1 MRGGDVMNHHT
12 KVFYELNTM
21 RTDLEDKLKDSKSKG
36 DKAMIELHKSNINLM
51 NKVINIVCYKSYAK

>member
-1 MRGGDVMNHHT
+1 MNHHT

-21 RTDLEDKLKDSKSKG
+21 RTDLENKLKYSKSKG

-51 NKVINIVCYKSYAK
+51 NKVINIVCYKAYAK